1 MKNVAFSAGLTK
13 RAMTLGLLA
22 AALLQGTAM
31 AQPAPIKAG
40 QFIDITGGGAS
51 AAEAAKL
58 GIDMA
63 VAEINA
69 AGGIAGRKIVMIT
82 ADTQTDPTVALGEI
96 KRLVQQEKVE
106 LVFGPVISQVQLAV
120 LPVVNEAKI
129 PQFGATGS
137 ELITPQAAPY
147 YFSVLINAESQAKA
161 MVNQAVTVLK
171 AKSGAIISD
180 SGAQAKSFVEAMKRE
195 MEARGMKLTGTQEY
209 QYRATDMTPQ
219 LLTLKRGNPETLF
232 LFASSGEDAGN
243 VLKARDDLG
252 WDPKVTGNYTVA
264 TFADAVIRV
273 AGKEALHDTT
283 GLNYSAFSYCDAN
296 ALPKPFMG
304 FVERAKAFDAGKAGR
319 LSLPFAAALYDGVF
333 VLKEG
338 IEGSGK
344 TDGPSVA
351 GWIEANGGKHSG
363 ILGPLEAT
371 SASHFLVGPSALSAV
386 YPDRILPG
394 GLQQRFGCK

>member
-1 MKNVAFSAGLTK
+1 MK
-13 RAMTLGLLA
+13 TLRSVRGVSFI
-22 AALLQGTAM
+22 AALAM
-31 AQPAPIKAG
+31 AAGAASAQPAPIKAG
-40 QFIDITGGGAS
+40 QFLDITGGGAS

-69 AGGIAGRKIVMIT
+69 AGGIAGRKINMIT
-82 ADTQTDPTVALGEI
+82 ADTQTDPTVALGEA

-106 LVFGPVISQVQLAV
+106 LMFGPVISQVLIAV

-137 ELITPQAAPY
+137 EAITPQAAPY

-161 MVNQAVTVLK
+161 MIDQAAKVLN

-219 LLTLKRGNPETLF
+219 LLTLKRGNPDTLF

-252 WDPKVTGNYTVA
+252 WNPKVTGNYTVA
-264 TFADAVIRV
+264 TFAEAVIRV

-283 GLNYSAFSYCDAN
+283 GLNYTAFSYCEAN
-296 ALPKPFMG
+296 ALPKPFSD
-304 FVERAKAFDAGKAGR
+304 FVTRAKAFDAAKAGR

-333 VLKEG
+333 IIKEG

-344 TDGPSVA
+344 TDGAAVA
-351 GWIEANGGKHSG
+351 GWIEANGAKHTG
-363 ILGPLEAT
+363 ILGPLGAT
-371 SASHFLVGPSALSAV
+371 PASHFLVGPTALSAV